1 MTAAVA
7 EMMWQ
12 NRAACRGP
20 QSRTFFPPPQG
31 ERRHERADREARA
44 KAICGQCSVM
54 SNCLEYAVSIRE
66 RHGVW
71 GGLSEAERRQLISA
85 SDN

>member
-1 MTAAVA
+1 
-7 EMMWQ
+7 
-12 NRAACRGP
+12 
-20 QSRTFFPPPQG
+20 
-31 ERRHERADREARA
+31 
-44 KAICGQCSVM
+44 M

-85 SDN
+85 ADN